1 MPIDY
6 EKLMGWRFEPIEHTY
21 QDKDTILYA
30 LGVGFGTN
38 VTDDNELGF
47 LYEDNLVAMP
57 TMASV
62 LATPGFWLKDP
73 ETGVDWKQV
82 LHGEQ
87 FLAVH
92 KPLPTAGTVT
102 GELRVTNLI
111 DKGADKGAVLF
122 LERILYDNA
131 TGDLL
136 CTLSATTMLRG
147 DGGFGGPEGKV
158 PKPASIPDR
167 EPDLVCDLPTLT
179 QAAAIYRLCGDRNPL
194 HIDPAVAAAAG
205 FDRPILHGLCTYG
218 VACHAILKS
227 VCDYRPEAV
236 RSFNVRF
243 SAPVYPGETIRTQ
256 IWKQERSLAFRASVV
271 ERDVVVLN
279 NGSAELRT
287 VA

>member
-6 EKLMGWRFEPIEHTY
+6 EKLMGWRFEPIEHNY

-57 TMASV
+57 SMASV
-62 LATPGFWLKDP
+62 LATPGFWLKDL

-87 FLAVH
+87 FLTVH

-122 LERILYDNA
+122 LERTLHDNA

-205 FDRPILHGLCTYG
+205 PSRPRWSVSFAPALRSEPASAGSPLH
-218 VACHAILKS
+218 APPHA
-227 VCDYRPEAV
+227 
-236 RSFNVRF
+236 
-243 SAPVYPGETIRTQ
+243 APAPP
-256 IWKQERSLAFRASVV
+256 RASTSSGAPPTATTSTPTGWRRCC
-271 ERDVVVLN
+271 ERRA
-279 NGSAELRT
+279 S
-287 VA
+287 